1 MSKTIC
7 VNPRTSP
14 KSDHW
19 AIIYFSTYTN
29 YYDKNDYHTRKMSVY
44 TWFDNEKEWLE
55 QIDYLTRKNESFVP
69 IIAQVPEVVT
79 NITVSVKQ
87 K

>member
-1 MSKTIC
+1 MSKFCINSKTA
-7 VNPRTSP
+7 PL
-14 KSDHW
+14 SDHW
-19 AIIYFSTYTN
+19 AIIQFSTNTN
-29 YYDKNDYHTRKMSVY
+29 YYDKDDYHTSEMSEY

-55 QIDYLTRKNESFVP
+55 QIDYLTRKNKSFVP

-79 NITVSVKQ
+79 TVTVAVKQ